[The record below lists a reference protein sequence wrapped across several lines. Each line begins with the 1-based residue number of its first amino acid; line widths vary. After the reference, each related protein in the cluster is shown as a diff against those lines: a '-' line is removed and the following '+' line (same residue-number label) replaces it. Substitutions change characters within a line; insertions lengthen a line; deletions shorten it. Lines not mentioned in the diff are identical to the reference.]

1 MTEQRFDH
9 LWRET
14 LTNHASMVRHAN
26 GARTALRL
34 LRRAAYRFTVKIL
47 EIQDRYP
54 NEFVAHATSTNKDVE
69 DWMEEHFAPIESFG
83 DDRRQLMCN
92 IRDGMT
98 EREYI
103 DQFTAWGPK
112 KRARERTPPLKV
124 DTIANL
130 TAADSRSD
138 AEKINQFG
146 EHLEAVISENRE
158 LRRDNARL
166 LRENEQLRKDFDRLD
181 RLVQSRKRKI
191 A

>member
-69 DWMEEHFAPIESFG
+69 DWMEEHFVRSRAPSEG
-83 DDRRQLMCN
+83 RHYCQPYGGRLP
-92 IRDGMT
+92 
-98 EREYI
+98 ERC
-103 DQFTAWGPK
+103 
-112 KRARERTPPLKV
+112 
-124 DTIANL
+124 
-130 TAADSRSD
+130 
-138 AEKINQFG
+138 
-146 EHLEAVISENRE
+146 
-158 LRRDNARL
+158 
-166 LRENEQLRKDFDRLD
+166 
-181 RLVQSRKRKI
+181 
-191 A
+191 